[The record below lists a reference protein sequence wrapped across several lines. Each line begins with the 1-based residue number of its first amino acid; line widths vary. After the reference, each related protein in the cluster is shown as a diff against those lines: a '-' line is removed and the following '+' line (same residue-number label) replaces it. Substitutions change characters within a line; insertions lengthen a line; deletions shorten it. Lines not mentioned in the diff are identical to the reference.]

1 MHPHV
6 LYSVICDTSKAT
18 HPSTFPHAKAAVPA
32 LRRDKEY
39 MAGLAEKTRVFGAGS
54 LEVEAYVAE
63 NYPTSGNVVK
73 AEKTR
78 CGECCFSP
86 LCKRDFNNGDEPAE
100 IGGRLYCD
108 VDCFV
113 RYITYRDAKNA
124 INNPINNGTDAHYA
138 ALRRY
143 YHKRNNRPIPT
154 CPILHVIYQ
163 QKANFQKLL
172 HESDGVGGTHELV
185 KTRQYFFRN
194 LLTGASLNILRD
206 SPDYSHQLARNRIIQ
221 FVQDADYLVA
231 YEPGNCDCNRLKEL
245 LGVDLYMQHLERKL
259 RDFKR
264 MASPVHTKVP
274 SDSTKI
280 YLPD

>member
-1 MHPHV
+1 
-6 LYSVICDTSKAT
+6 
-18 HPSTFPHAKAAVPA
+18 
-32 LRRDKEY
+32 
-39 MAGLAEKTRVFGAGS
+39 
-54 LEVEAYVAE
+54 
-63 NYPTSGNVVK
+63 
-73 AEKTR
+73 
-78 CGECCFSP
+78 
-86 LCKRDFNNGDEPAE
+86 
-100 IGGRLYCD
+100 
-108 VDCFV
+108 
-113 RYITYRDAKNA
+113 
-124 INNPINNGTDAHYA
+124 DAHYA

-143 YHKRNNRPIPT
+143 YHERNNRPIPT

-172 HESDGVGGTHELV
+172 HGAADVFLSKQIVIWDTESDGVGGTHELA

-206 SPDYSHQLARNRIIQ
+206 SPDYSHQLARNRILQ

-231 YEPGNCDCNRLKEL
+231 YEPGSCDRNRLKEL
-245 LGVDLYMQHLERKL
+245 LGVDLYNQHLDRKL

-264 MASPVHTKVP
+264 MTSPIHTKVP